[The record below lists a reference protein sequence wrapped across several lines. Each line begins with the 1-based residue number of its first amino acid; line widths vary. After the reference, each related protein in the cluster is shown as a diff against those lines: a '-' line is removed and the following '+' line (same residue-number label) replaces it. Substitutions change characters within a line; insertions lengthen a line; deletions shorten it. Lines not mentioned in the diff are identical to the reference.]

1 MADSTRN
8 DFQNAGQF
16 YLDPNQQDLLLA
28 ALASN
33 NQNTND
39 IFATGLDSKQ
49 IMNTLP
55 NGLPNGQQFN
65 YPIDNLDQSFYTS
78 PQQSTPSSAFNNV
91 GGVEESPFGGD
102 YLDGDTNF
110 DFDNADNSDL
120 MIGALPGNSPNK
132 EGESSEKRKSP
143 DDDAEDAEGGGKRR
157 EGEDKQA
164 KKPGRKP
171 LTSEPTTVRLFGI

>member
-1 MADSTRN
+1 MAGTSKN
-8 DFQNAGQF
+8 DFQSAGQF

-33 NQNTND
+33 TQNSND
-39 IFATGLDSKQ
+39 IFATGLDAKQ
-49 IMNTLP
+49 SM

-65 YPIDNLDQSFYTS
+65 FPIDTMDQNFFTS
-78 PQQSTPSSAFNNV
+78 PQQSTPASAFNNL
-91 GGVEESPFGGD
+91 GGVEESPFGD

-110 DFDNADNSDL
+110 DFDNAENGDL
-120 MIGALPGNSPNK
+120 MIGALPGDSPTL

-143 DDDAEDAEGGGKRR
+143 GDDGEDAEGGGKRR
-157 EGEDKQA
+157 EGEAKEA

-171 LTSEPTTVRLFGI
+171 LTSEPTTVCATAIRIVR